1 MVPIEMRFKAERRI
15 RRLLYGRMPPPD
27 IVQYGN
33 TTIHLYWRGA
43 EHSIVVEITE
53 DGEIG
58 ESRLGDPP
66 LGEERCAKA
75 RFN

>member
-1 MVPIEMRFKAERRI
+1 MRLKAERRI
-15 RRLLYGRMPPPD
+15 RRLLYEDRKAQPD

-33 TTIHLYWRGA
+33 TCIYLYWHGA
-43 EHSIVVEITE
+43 EHSIVVEISDE
-53 DGEIG
+53 GEIG

-66 LGEERCAKA
+66 PGEERCARA